1 MVMLALVV
9 ARWFV
14 RRETMS
20 KLQKMS
26 VIPARMTSKQ
36 MPNGEVIKVVETEL
50 KMGDQYDAN
59 KDFAVFTNKDQ
70 TVGGLMNLFE
80 K

>member
-59 KDFAVFTNKDQ
+59 KDFAVFANKDQ